1 MSAISADMYIGDR
14 HSQRKTSET
23 SSSTTSVICNILNF
37 LDASPKTLFEAAPSE
52 SPDAE
57 QFYEEIFEAFVS
69 CLVTANDTVR
79 ALASGLARK
88 LLAPNGVLSA
98 LRKSKRL
105 DSHSFG
111 IKFWRL
117 T

>member
-14 HSQRKTSET
+14 HSQRKASET
-23 SSSTTSVICNILNF
+23 TSTTTRMICNILSF
-37 LDASPKTLFEAAPSE
+37 LDASPTTLFEG
-52 SPDAE
+52 SPADSADAE

-69 CLVTANDTVR
+69 CLVTANDSVR
-79 ALASGLARK
+79 ALASSLAKK
-88 LLAPNGVLSA
+88 LLSRNGILSS
-98 LRKSKRL
+98 LRKTKRL

-111 IKFWRL
+111 TKFWRL